1 MQTVKVSLSAKP
13 ILAGVSLRGC
23 MKASEARLREL
34 LIRALD
40 GDQTAY
46 RHFLAEL
53 GSLLRGFIQRQL
65 ARLNR
70 PDSDIEDIVQ
80 EALLAIHG
88 RRHTYD
94 RDVPVTAWAY
104 AIARYKLI
112 DFLRSSEYRVQDLP
126 LDEIEELVG
135 EDGTRVQTLFD
146 VRKALSKLPERLRTP
161 TELTKIEGL
170 TAAEAAAKTGMS
182 EAAIKVN
189 VHRALKAMGRIFG

>member
-1 MQTVKVSLSAKP
+1 
-13 ILAGVSLRGC
+13 
-23 MKASEARLREL
+23 MKASEARLREM
-34 LIRALD
+34 LIQALD
-40 GDQTAY
+40 GDQIAY
-46 RHFLAEL
+46 RRFLAEL
-53 GSLLRGFIQRQL
+53 GTLLTGFIRRQL
-65 ARLNR
+65 RHLNR
-70 PDSDIEDIVQ
+70 PDGDIEDIVQ

-94 RDVPVTAWAY
+94 RDVPVTAWAH

-112 DFLRSSEYRVQDLP
+112 DFLRSSEYRVRDLP

-135 EDGTRVQTLFD
+135 EDGSSIQIVFD
-146 VRKALSKLPERLRTP
+146 VRKAISALPERLRTP